1 MTKTEATATVALCTL
16 AASHRRDHQHR
27 GREPMCE
34 PHCVEVVHFGKDTA
48 AVVCHDCC
56 DDSGFIDVRE
66 AEERCRAHVAFTRPR
81 AA

>member
-16 AASHRRDHQHR
+16 DAAHRRDHHHR
-27 GREPMCE
+27 AHDPICA
-34 PHCVEVVHFGKDTA
+34 PHCVEVVHFGKEIA
-48 AVVCHDCC
+48 AVVCHDCR

-66 AEERCRAHVAFTRPR
+66 AEERCREHLAHTR